1 MMMTLSI
8 EFRSLTTCL
17 ILILVVVLF
26 PSAVKNQTRPYTDQD
41 LDYVLELPSPKWRAV
56 TVSGIARTST
66 EFRYEDESFVQLRIR
81 RELVDAGVFPADLV
95 QRQQR
100 FDRFFLVGYVKG
112 KVESFEGRL
121 NGIRY
126 PHEYV
131 TAGKP
136 MAGLIY
142 YLQANNRIIYRVEF
156 TGPPAELWG
165 LADQTELIAQS
176 FRLK

>member
-1 MMMTLSI
+1 MTLSI
-8 EFRSLTTCL
+8 KFRSLTTCL
-17 ILILVVVLF
+17 ILILIVVLF
-26 PSAVKNQTRPYTDQD
+26 PSAVKNQTRRYTEKD
-41 LDYVLELPSPKWRAV
+41 LDYVLDLPSAKWRAI

-66 EFRYEDESFVQLRIR
+66 EFRYGDESLVQLRIR
-81 RELVDAGVFPADLV
+81 RELVDAGVSPSDLV

-100 FDRFFLVGYVKG
+100 FDRVFLVGYVKG
-112 KVESFEGRL
+112 KVEIFGGQL
-121 NGIRY
+121 NGTRY
-126 PHEYV
+126 PYEYV

-156 TGPPAELWG
+156 TGPPDKLWD
-165 LADQTELIAQS
+165 LADQTEFIAQS